1 MLEIAQR
8 KGFLFDMDGVLFDS
22 MPYHAKAWHDT
33 FADFG
38 IAFSEYQVYLQEGS
52 TGSKTVNDV
61 FLAQKN
67 RLATDEEIEAI
78 YQRKCERFKAC
89 GQTVPMPYALQV
101 LERVREK
108 GCKVGLVTGSGQRS
122 LLGTLEQYYPGFF
135 SPDNMVTAFDVHKGK
150 PDPEPYLKGMA
161 KLGIDPTETVV
172 VENAP
177 LGVRA
182 GKAAG
187 AYVIAV
193 NTGILTENDLAV
205 AGADVVL
212 GSMSELW
219 RQLA

>member
-1 MLEIAQR
+1 MLELTQR

-52 TGSKTVNDV
+52 TGAKTVNDV
-61 FLAQKN
+61 FLAQKH
-67 RLATDEEIEAI
+67 RLATDEEVQAI
-78 YQRKCERFKAC
+78 YERKCERFKAC

-101 LERVREK
+101 LERVREH
-108 GCKVGLVTGSGQRS
+108 GWKVGLVTGSGQRS
-122 LLGTLEQYYPGFF
+122 LLGTLEHYYPGFF
-135 SPDNMVTAFDVHKGK
+135 AADNMVTAFDVTHGK
-150 PDPEPYLKGMA
+150 PDPEPYLKGMR
-161 KLGIDPTETVV
+161 KLGLQPGETVV